1 LTDLGEMGNWA
12 ALVDNW
18 RQVLVC
24 WMRNYLAEFS
34 EASIYRT
41 QRWWHSIWRR
51 SAGDRGEGRLM
62 AQGIRGFHR
71 GKFSGDGQACYTG
84 SWQRAK
90 LPRRVA
96 HDR

>member
-12 ALVDNW
+12 ALVNNW
-18 RQVLVC
+18 RQVLVR
-24 WMRNYLAEFS
+24 WMRNYLAKFS

-41 QRWWHSIWRR
+41 QWRWRSIWRR
-51 SAGDRGEGRLM
+51 SAGDRREGRLL

-84 SWQRAK
+84 SLRRAK
-90 LPRRVA
+90 LPRHVA